1 MKMAKVAFSKLGLK
15 KKTPEV
21 KTVKINNVDVEVKQ
35 YLPVEEKLQLI
46 SNVLNNAVDDM
57 SFLNPVKL
65 DVCTNLEIVYFYT
78 NLTFTDKQ
86 KEDPQKLY
94 DLLEEND
101 VFLTVIH
108 SMDADEYRDLVG
120 WIQDTIDSYTKY
132 KDSALGILEAVSAD
146 YSNLDLETSELQK
159 KIADPDNLTLLKDVM
174 TKLG

>member
-1 MKMAKVAFSKLGLK
+1 MAKVAFSKLGLK

-21 KTVKINNVDVEVKQ
+21 KTVKINDVDVEVKQ

-65 DVCTNLEIVYFYT
+65 DVYTNLEIVYFYT

-86 KEDPQKLY
+86 KEDPQKFY

-101 VFLTVIH
+101 VFLTVIQ

-120 WIQDTIDSYTKY
+120 WVQDTVDSYTKY

-146 YSNLDLETSELQK
+146 YSNLDLEATDIQK

>member
-1 MKMAKVAFSKLGLK
+1 MAKIAFSKLGLK

-21 KTVKINNVDVEVKQ
+21 KTIKINDIEVEVKQ

-65 DVCTNLEIVYFYT
+65 DVYINLEIVYFYT

-94 DLLEEND
+94 DLLEENK
-101 VFLTVIH
+101 VFLTVIDN
-108 SMDADEYRDLVG
+108 MNANEYRDLIG
-120 WIQDTIDSYTKY
+120 WVQDTADSYTKY
-132 KDSALGILEAVSAD
+132 KDSILGILEAVSAD
-146 YSNLDLETSELQK
+146 YSNLNLEAADIQK
-159 KIADPDNLTLLKDVM
+159 KIADPDSLTLLKDVM

>member
-1 MKMAKVAFSKLGLK
+1 MAKVAFSKLGLK

-21 KTVKINNVDVEVKQ
+21 KTVKINDVDVEVKQ

-65 DVCTNLEIVYFYT
+65 DVYTNLEIVYFYT

-101 VFLTVIH
+101 VFLTVIQ

-120 WIQDTIDSYTKY
+120 WVQDTVDSYTKY

-146 YSNLDLETSELQK
+146 YSNLDLEATDIQK